1 VIHDLDA
8 TTEVKGQRQT
18 TREFALTP
26 KGREL
31 QQTAREF
38 AREVIAPQAQ
48 GFWDSGEFPAHILDQ
63 MAEMGFMG
71 LLAPEEYGGSGIS
84 TLDYVAA
91 LEEIAWADMTVALT
105 WQVHVLITENY
116 VKFGSEEQKQH
127 WMPKLVSGEV
137 LVALGGTEP
146 DAGSDLKSVK
156 TTAVRENGQWVIN
169 GHKMFITNAGTPKG
183 NGLVLLARTGTRE
196 NGDPDLSTIIVPRDT
211 PGFKIGERARTLG
224 WRAMDNRHLYFEDCR
239 VPEEN
244 LLGVEGKGLSNVMS
258 GLDLGRIAFG
268 ACSTGLARAC
278 LDHSL
283 KYAKERVQ
291 FGQPISKYQAVQMKI
306 ADMATKI
313 DAARALTHDAARMR
327 DAGSPDMSMAAAKA
341 KLFGSR
347 TCVECSDD
355 AFQIHGGRGFLL
367 DHPIARLYADAKTM
381 EIGEGTNEMQRMA
394 IAKHLGC

>member
-1 VIHDLDA
+1 MIHELD
-8 TTEVKGQRQT
+8 V
-18 TREFALTP
+18 TP

-48 GFWDSGEFPAHILDQ
+48 EIWDSAEFPQHIMDQ
-63 MAEMGFMG
+63 MAEMDFMG

-84 TLDYVAA
+84 TVDYVAA
-91 LEEIAWADMTVALT
+91 LEEIAWADMTIALT
-105 WQVHVLITENY
+105 WQVHILITGNY
-116 VKFGSEEQKQH
+116 LKFGTEEQKRH
-127 WMPKLVSGEV
+127 WLPKLVSGEI

-156 TTAVRENGQWVIN
+156 TTATREDGDWVIN
-169 GHKMFITNAGTPKG
+169 GRKMFITNAGTLRSD
-183 NGLVLLARTGTRE
+183 GLVLLARTGTRE
-196 NGDPDLSTIIVPRDT
+196 NGDPDLSTIIVPKDA
-211 PGFKIGERARTLG
+211 PGYRVGEKIRTLG
-224 WRAMDNRHLYFEDCR
+224 WRAMDNRHLHFEDCR

-244 LLGVEGKGLSNVMS
+244 LLGVEGKGLSNIMT

-268 ACSTGLARAC
+268 ACSTGLAQAC

-283 KYAKERVQ
+283 EYAKERVQ
-291 FGQPISKYQAVQMKI
+291 FGQPVSKYQAVQMKL

-313 DAARALTHDAARMR
+313 DAARALTLNAARAR
-327 DAGSPDMSMAAAKA
+327 DAGSPEMSMAAAKA
-341 KLFGSR
+341 KLFASR

-355 AFQIHGGRGFLL
+355 AFQIHGGRGFVL
-367 DHPIARLYADAKTM
+367 DDYPIARLYADAKTM
-381 EIGEGTNEMQRMA
+381 EVGEGTNEMQRMA

>member
-1 VIHDLDA
+1 VIHDVD
-8 TTEVKGQRQT
+8 V
-18 TREFALTP
+18 TP

-48 GFWDSGEFPAHILDQ
+48 GFWDSAEFPQHIMDQ

-84 TLDYVAA
+84 TVDYVAV

-105 WQVHVLITENY
+105 WQVHILITGNY
-116 VKFGSEEQKQH
+116 LKFGTEEQRQY
-127 WMPKLVSGEV
+127 WVPKMTSGEI

-146 DAGSDLKSVK
+146 DAGSDLKSIK
-156 TTAVRENGQWVIN
+156 TTAVREDGHWVIN
-169 GHKMFITNAGTPKG
+169 GRKMFITNAGTPRSD
-183 NGLVLLARTGTRE
+183 GLVLLARTGTRK
-196 NGDPDLSTIIVPRDT
+196 NGDPDLSTIIVPKDA
-211 PGFKIGERARTLG
+211 PGFRVGEKIRTLG
-224 WRAMDNRHLYFEDCR
+224 WRAMDNRYLYFEDCR

-244 LLGVEGKGLSNVMS
+244 LLGVEGKGLSNIMT

-268 ACSTGLARAC
+268 ACSTGLAQAC

-283 KYAKERVQ
+283 EYARERVQ
-291 FGQPISKYQAVQMKI
+291 FGQPISKYQAVQMKL

-313 DAARALTHDAARMR
+313 DAARALTLNAARAR
-327 DAGSPDMSMAAAKA
+327 DAGSPEMSMAAAKA
-341 KLFGSR
+341 KLFASR
-347 TCVECSDD
+347 TCVECSDE

-367 DHPIARLYADAKTM
+367 DGYPIARLYADAKTM
-381 EIGEGTNEMQRMA
+381 EVGEGTNEMQRMA